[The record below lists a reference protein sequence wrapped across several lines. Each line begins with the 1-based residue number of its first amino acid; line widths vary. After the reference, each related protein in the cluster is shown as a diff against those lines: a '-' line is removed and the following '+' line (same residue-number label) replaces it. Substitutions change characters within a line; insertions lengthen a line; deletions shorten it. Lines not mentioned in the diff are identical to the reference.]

1 MKKLLTVLFCLSLPL
16 IGADKKPL
24 TKEESA
30 KIIETAIRKAAKK
43 LTGELTKADYE
54 KVRGLFLRFN
64 QLTEAPKGLEK
75 LPQLKQLHLEHN
87 QLTDVTGLEKFTQ
100 LTFLNLNSNKLT
112 SVKGLEKLTQLR
124 YLNLRS
130 NPDLTKAQINELQK
144 ALPKCKIY
152 SNPPLTKEESAK
164 VIEAA
169 IREAAKKPTGKLTKA
184 DYEKVMTLDFF
195 SQQLTDVKGLE
206 KLTQLT
212 FLNLGQNQLT
222 NVKGLEK
229 LTQLTFLNL
238 GDNQLTNVK
247 GLEKLTQ
254 LKTLYLHINQL
265 TSVKG
270 LEKLTNLTVLDIRY
284 NYYLT
289 KAQIDELKKSLPK
302 CDIYSN
308 PTK

>member
-1 MKKLLTVLFCLSLPL
+1 MV
-16 IGADKKPL
+16 GADKKPL

-54 KVRGLFLRFN
+54 KVRRLFLRFN
-64 QLTEAPKGLEK
+64 QLTEVKGLEK
-75 LPQLKQLHLEHN
+75 LTQLKQLHLEHN

-169 IREAAKKPTGKLTKA
+169 IRRQIKKPTVKLTKA
-184 DYEKVMTLDFF
+184 DYEKVTTLDFF
-195 SQQLTDVKGLE
+195 SQQLTD
-206 KLTQLT
+206 
-212 FLNLGQNQLT
+212 
-222 NVKGLEK
+222 VKGLEK